1 MIFKQ
6 RKEFFEEKKQDISEK
21 LKYLGMDE
29 GNIYLFLMDNYDFF
43 SRITGVY
50 KRLEKKVNKEYNFT
64 KKIRAELGELK
75 SLNNSLPR
83 IIYN

>member
-1 MIFKQ
+1 MNE
-6 RKEFFEEKKQDISEK
+6 R
-21 LKYLGMDE
+21 
-29 GNIYLFLMDNYDFF
+29 NIYLFLMDNYDFF